1 MIKWCMFTLCLL
13 LTACSDP
20 PKTQQLKRESV
31 VDQVGVLSSGEKG
44 QLKEKISLIKKDA
57 NVDIVVYIT
66 DDYDTQD
73 IETSAN
79 EIFNQMGIGKESR
92 GILILI
98 FPEKKRMRVEV
109 GRGIEGELTDTQA
122 GKTMEKSKPLF
133 RQGNYYLG
141 IYSIMY
147 EIQRT
152 LNRSKV

>member
-1 MIKWCMFTLCLL
+1 MIKWCMLTLCLF

-20 PKTQQLKRESV
+20 PKAQAVERAV
-31 VDQVGVLSSGEKG
+31 VIDQAGVLSNGEKG
-44 QLKEKISLIKKDA
+44 QLKEKISLVKKDA

-66 DDYDTQD
+66 DHYDSQD

-79 EIFNQMGIGKESR
+79 EIFNQMGIGKNSR

-122 GKTMEKSKPLF
+122 NKSMEKSKPLF

-141 IYSIMY
+141 IYSIIY
-147 EIQRT
+147 EIHAII
-152 LNRSKV
+152 NRSKV